1 MGDRGKRPYSGTTGG
16 GDTMTSKERV
26 GRALRKL
33 PTDRVPIFM
42 WFHPRTREKLSDYLG
57 VPEMSLD
64 EVMGNDVKQTWV
76 NDNYAMEGI
85 IHDDDAGGYILAASH
100 TVPPE
105 TPLENIFALYDAA
118 GLSKEEIEDRA
129 ATWERPG

>member
-1 MGDRGKRPYSGTTGG
+1 
-16 GDTMTSKERV
+16 MTSKERV